1 MIGRALNHEQM
12 TKVIR
17 NLTGLEQPWNCP
29 HGRPTMRFMA
39 DLPPLRADD
48 AAAEEQLWQAD
59 AEQAAAA
66 ADVAAGGADDAPPGA
81 VAMAE

>member
-48 AAAEEQLWQAD
+48 AAAEEQLRQAD
-59 AEQAAAA
+59 AEPSVQ
-66 ADVAAGGADDAPPGA
+66 VQNEVMLQMCA
-81 VAMAE
+81 VSLLRR